1 MLRTKTVDS
10 RDAGRRRE
18 RHVTIGTMLGTLAW
32 IAVAVAGGW
41 LALVGWLV
49 LQEER
54 FVFFPARTLAAV
66 PADFGLRA
74 EELSIPAGDGVRLH
88 GWWIDGP
95 GRRVLIWYHGN
106 AGNIADR
113 LPNARWF
120 VEQLGVAVV
129 LVDYRGYGRSAGAPD
144 EAGLYRDGLAIYDAV
159 AARAVP
165 ARDVILFGRSLGGA
179 VAIEV
184 ALRRPAGAVALEA
197 AFRSVPALARVHY
210 WFVPRRAIRTQMDNE
225 SKIGRVPA
233 PMLLLHGD
241 RDRLVP
247 LSHGRRLFERAA
259 RPARLHVVAGAG
271 HNDTWVVGGAP
282 YADAWR
288 TFLAET
294 AGPDA

>member
-1 MLRTKTVDS
+1 M
-10 RDAGRRRE
+10 
-18 RHVTIGTMLGTLAW
+18 
-32 IAVAVAGGW
+32 
-41 LALVGWLV
+41 
-49 LQEER
+49 
-54 FVFFPARTLAAV
+54 
-66 PADFGLRA
+66 
-74 EELSIPAGDGVRLH
+74 
-88 GWWIDGP
+88 
-95 GRRVLIWYHGN
+95 
-106 AGNIADR
+106 
-113 LPNARWF
+113 
-120 VEQLGVAVV
+120 
-129 LVDYRGYGRSAGAPD
+129 
-144 EAGLYRDGLAIYDAV
+144 

-210 WFVPRRAIRTQMDNE
+210 WFVPRCAIRTQMDNE

-294 AGPDA
+294 AGPDN